1 MATPPMAT
9 PPSHS
14 AVASPADTP
23 VFFDAVD
30 HSVDHPLL
38 EGADSGSPAVFLTPQ
53 ASLSVSEPDTAAASL
68 ERPQSPVTG
77 GDAAQPANDGA
88 DAVEQYF
95 TPETT
100 PQRLRASR
108 SEQSCAGLSDDDEL
122 SAHAEELAS
131 TLVPLAVEETASPA
145 ATSNGAADDVVGGGE
160 VGERETDGVAE
171 EEGEEEVE
179 AAVHS
184 VLEATVAI
192 LVVEHDGEDDTA
204 EVEAA
209 ASAPDT
215 EDIEPPIVAVVEELA
230 SAEADVVVPNE
241 PPVQTALDEEQQAI
255 EQQGPP
261 SPPTPPV
268 PPSLPPAH
276 QASPLPTRSAPAA
289 PPQSASRQQQALQQ
303 SFILDEAGRPV
314 DVKTLGQL
322 CSTRLKAL
330 IHPANVATILE
341 ACALVNMP
349 DVRAAVIDFLTRSF
363 RNVVANTEGGA
374 ERLQKAVN
382 EERIWQLL
390 LADEVA
396 AERARNIS
404 RVSGTILEKARP
416 AATDDVAR
424 IGEDGKHTYPLSCLI
439 SSVAWP
445 SDVDAGQRELS
456 LHDDEFVGLFKVDKA
471 AFGKLPAWKKTQ
483 LRKQHDLF

>member
-1 MATPPMAT
+1 MATPL
-9 PPSHS
+9 SHS

-30 HSVDHPLL
+30 NPLL

-68 ERPQSPVTG
+68 GERAQSPVTG
-77 GDAAQPANDGA
+77 RDAEAKPGNDGA
-88 DAVEQYF
+88 DAVEEYF
-95 TPETT
+95 TPGTT

-108 SEQSCAGLSDDDEL
+108 SEQKASGGLSDDDEL
-122 SAHAEELAS
+122 SAHAVELAS
-131 TLVPLAVEETASPA
+131 KLEPLAVEETTSPA
-145 ATSNGAADDVVGGGE
+145 MTSGGAADDCFGGGE
-160 VGERETDGVAE
+160 VSERETDGVELQEAE
-171 EEGEEEVE
+171 AEVE

-184 VLEATVAI
+184 VLEATVAV
-192 LVVEHDGEDDTA
+192 LDVEHDGEDDTA
-204 EVEAA
+204 DVESAA
-209 ASAPDT
+209 GAPDA

-230 SAEADVVVPNE
+230 SADADVVVPDE
-241 PPVQTALDEEQQAI
+241 PPVQAAIDEEQQTT
-255 EQQGPP
+255 EQQAPP

-268 PPSLPPAH
+268 PPSLPLAQ

-289 PPQSASRQQQALQQ
+289 PPLSASRQQQALQQ
-303 SFILDEAGRPV
+303 SFILDEAGQPV

-396 AERARNIS
+396 AERARTIS
-404 RVSGTILEKARP
+404 RVSGTILEKAKP

-424 IGEDGKHTYPLSCLI
+424 IGEDGKRTYPLSCLI

-456 LHDDEFVGLFKVDKA
+456 LHDDEFVALFKVDKA
-471 AFGKLPAWKKTQ
+471 AFSKLPAWKKTQ